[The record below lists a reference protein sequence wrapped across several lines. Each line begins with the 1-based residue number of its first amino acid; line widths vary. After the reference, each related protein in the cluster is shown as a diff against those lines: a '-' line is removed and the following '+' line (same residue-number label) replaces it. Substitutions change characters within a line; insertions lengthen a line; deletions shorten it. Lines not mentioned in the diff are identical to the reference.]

1 MAVLPNSSII
11 SVSNVVKRF
20 GSIYALNGVNL
31 EVGHG
36 VFGLVG
42 PNGAGKT
49 TLLRVLLGLIR
60 ANSGDVKV
68 LGFESHKD
76 SLQIRRNVGVLH
88 ERPSYP
94 QSLTTLEY
102 LNLVLDIYNGDK
114 TPEELLDL
122 VGLPKARSRQIRNL
136 SAGMHQ
142 RLGIAQALAG
152 NPQLVFLD
160 EPTSNLDVAGRD
172 EIIQL
177 IINLH
182 RQLKVDFFISSHILS
197 ELEKLCHSVA
207 FIKCGKIIEQGH
219 TMEMISKYTS
229 KYFRISTMDADE
241 LLILLKKNK
250 QFSRERISGVCT
262 ITVQH
267 EDADIEIVRDEVEE
281 ICKQQGIKID
291 GIGRAHTL
299 EDVYRIV
306 MDVE

>member
-1 MAVLPNSSII
+1 MAVLTNSSII

-20 GSIYALNGVNL
+20 GSLYALDGVNI

-68 LGFESHKD
+68 FGYDCYKN

-102 LNLVLDIYNGDK
+102 LNIVLDIYDGDK
-114 TPEELLDL
+114 TPEELLEL
-122 VGLPKARSRQIRNL
+122 VGLPNAQSRQIGNL

-152 NPQLVFLD
+152 NPKLVFLD

-182 RQLKVDFFISSHILS
+182 RQLKVDFFIP
-197 ELEKLCHSVA
+197 
-207 FIKCGKIIEQGH
+207 
-219 TMEMISKYTS
+219 
-229 KYFRISTMDADE
+229 
-241 LLILLKKNK
+241 
-250 QFSRERISGVCT
+250 
-262 ITVQH
+262 
-267 EDADIEIVRDEVEE
+267 
-281 ICKQQGIKID
+281 ICECI
-291 GIGRAHTL
+291 A
-299 EDVYRIV
+299 
-306 MDVE
+306 